1 MRFHPAI
8 LIVLI
13 SAVISASFQSVGA
26 KPRLASLHLV
36 GEPVRRWRQFDLRY
50 RDVDKF
56 FVAIT
61 HHSER
66 NFLCGSQPPSRNRRI
81 MKLLR
86 LALGLLVAFGSTY
99 MLHAQTD
106 AEGGMDAVD
115 VVTTTATIRN
125 VDLEKRKVTLLLDD
139 GKTKTVVS
147 VGKTGEAPSAA
158 GASQVSV
165 AAKGAKPG
173 AYMVDTS
180 VTSGKVLEVDPGK
193 HKVTLE
199 EPNGKKK
206 TVKVSKKI
214 TNLDQLKVGESIDI
228 AFTESLAIDIEK

>member
-1 MRFHPAI
+1 MSTT
-8 LIVLI
+8 L
-13 SAVISASFQSVGA
+13 
-26 KPRLASLHLV
+26 
-36 GEPVRRWRQFDLRY
+36 
-50 RDVDKF
+50 
-56 FVAIT
+56 
-61 HHSER
+61 ER
-66 NFLCGSQPPSRNRRI
+66 NFSLRISHRRI

-86 LALGLLVAFGSTY
+86 LALGLFVAFGSSY

-115 VVTTTATIRN
+115 VVTTTATIQN
-125 VDLEKRKVTLLLDD
+125 VDLEKRKVTLLFDD
-139 GKTKTVVS
+139 GKTKTVKVNKDVQNLDQVKVGDHLKMTYTDELVVF

-158 GASQVSV
+158 GASQVNV
-165 AAKGAKPG
+165 AAKGEKPG

-180 VTSGKVLEVDPGK
+180 VTSGKVLDVDPKK

-206 TVKVSKKI
+206 TVKVSQKI